1 MEVSRISSKG
11 QVTVPKSIR
20 NLLNLTEGDR
30 IAFIEENGK
39 VIIAK
44 ASLTALR
51 NLQEAISQEA
61 DEKGIT
67 EDDLLK
73 DLESVREEM
82 WNEQKK

>member
-20 NLLNLTEGDR
+20 TLLNLAEGDR
-30 IAFIEENGK
+30 VAFIEENGK
-39 VIIAK
+39 IIITK

-51 NLQEAISQEA
+51 KLQESIGQEA

-67 EDDLLK
+67 EEDLLN
-73 DLESVREEM
+73 DLENIREEM
-82 WNEQKK
+82 WNERKK